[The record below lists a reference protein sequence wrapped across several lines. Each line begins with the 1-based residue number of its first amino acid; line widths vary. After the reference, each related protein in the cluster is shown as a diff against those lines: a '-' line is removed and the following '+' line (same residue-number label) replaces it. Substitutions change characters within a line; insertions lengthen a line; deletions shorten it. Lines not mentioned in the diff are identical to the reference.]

1 MTLTMEW
8 RMLSLHGIIVMAKA
22 QILNVKV
29 NVLSLLPLA
38 MVPLT
43 QSTTSSSINL
53 DTTGTQRRVTL
64 TTSLMK
70 SLKIILMMSLIRLM
84 ILMILKKSQV
94 ILKMKSQSISRNL
107 QVTLTNTVTGNS
119 M

>member
-64 TTSLMK
+64 TTSLMR
-70 SLKIILMMSLIRLM
+70 SLKIILMMSLM
-84 ILMILKKSQV
+84 ILMSLKESQV
-94 ILKMKSQSISRNL
+94 IPKMKSQSISRNL

>member
-70 SLKIILMMSLIRLM
+70 SLKIILMMSL
-84 ILMILKKSQV
+84 KESQV
-94 ILKMKSQSISRNL
+94 IPKMKSQSISRNL

>member
-1 MTLTMEW
+1 MTSTMEW
-8 RMLSLHGIIVMAKA
+8 HMLSQHGIIVMDKA
-22 QILNVKV
+22 QILNMKF

-70 SLKIILMMSLIRLM
+70 SLKIILMM
-84 ILMILKKSQV
+84 ILMSLKETQV
-94 ILKMKSQSISRNL
+94 IPKMKSQSISRNL
-107 QVTLTNTVTGNS
+107 QVILTNTVTGNS

>member
-70 SLKIILMMSLIRLM
+70 SLKIILMMSLM
-84 ILMILKKSQV
+84 ILMSPKESQV
-94 ILKMKSQSISRNL
+94 IPKMKSQSILRNL
-107 QVTLTNTVTGNS
+107 QETLTNTVTGNS

>member
-84 ILMILKKSQV
+84 ILKKSQV

>member
-8 RMLSLHGIIVMAKA
+8 RMLSLHGIIVMDKA
-22 QILNVKV
+22 RILNVKV

-70 SLKIILMMSLIRLM
+70 SLKIILMMSLM
-84 ILMILKKSQV
+84 ILMSLKETQV